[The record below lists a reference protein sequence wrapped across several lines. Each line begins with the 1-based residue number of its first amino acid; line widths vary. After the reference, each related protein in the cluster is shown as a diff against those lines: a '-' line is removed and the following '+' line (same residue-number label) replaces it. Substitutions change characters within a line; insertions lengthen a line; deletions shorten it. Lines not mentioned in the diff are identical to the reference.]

1 MKFSLPSKLTAL
13 ATAAL
18 SALTCFTQG
27 QAASVFSQQEVDQSQ
42 FVAIAA
48 PFGSSSHQLLIVEQ
62 IPGKQTCWSESGSNP
77 VTINPLLLN
86 FNFTGHCRRSTDSNG
101 YSIRVAGQDYGSQYI
116 LNVVK
121 RDGEMLLTGSPR
133 LGSAGSEVVL
143 GRTYGLDNGF
153 AKIFL
158 DPEWRFTKRSFE
170 GKTLGHVY
178 LTADSVAALNSDGE
192 TPPPPSPIDTIP
204 AFRDITNDIYKTEI
218 EESVEIGFIAGF
230 KEDNTFRP
238 QSPLTREQ
246 LVSMVIEALSSVPNA
261 NVTVPTTA
269 TTKVFPDVVTSRWS
283 AAKIQWAQQ
292 NDIVSG
298 YPDGTFRPTQ
308 QVKRSELMAVM
319 KKAAAYARKQTGE
332 SVSLPLTTNPVNF
345 SDIENHWA
353 STLVTEMSGFCGVA
367 TPLNEVGNSFSPE
380 SAARRNYA
388 AAATL
393 RTIKCVD
400 GE

>member
-13 ATAAL
+13 ATATL
-18 SALTCFTQG
+18 SALTCFTPAQ
-27 QAASVFSQQEVDQSQ
+27 ASVFSQQEVDQSQ
-42 FVAIAA
+42 FAAIAA

-77 VTINPLLLN
+77 VKINPLLLN
-86 FNFTGHCRRSTDSNG
+86 FNFSGHCRRSTDSNG

-121 RDGEMLLTGSPR
+121 RDGEMILIGAPR
-133 LGSAGSEVVL
+133 LGSGGSEVVV

-178 LTADSVAALNSDGE
+178 ITADSVAALNSDGE
-192 TPPPPSPIDTIP
+192 TPPPPPIDTTP

-319 KKAAAYARKQTGE
+319 KKAAAYARKQVGE

-353 STLVTEMSGFCGVA
+353 SNLVTEMSGFCGVA